1 MQTLSIYSQNSKK
14 KPLVSFIVTYFN
26 QPLTMLQQC
35 INSILQLSLS
45 EEEREVIVIDD
56 GSELSPL
63 NELLNSDEHIVYVR
77 TPNKGVSAARNLGIT
92 ISKGEYIQFI
102 DADDYLLV
110 PAYEHCLSLTRSKEI
125 DVVLFGFATKANEKS
140 SMVDEEPVDGAMF
153 MKHNN
158 ISGAVWNYLFRKSL
172 LINLRFSQ
180 EIAYGEDEEFTP
192 QLLLSADKVTR
203 TQAKAYF
210 YRQHSE
216 SVIHKRD
223 EQSVSKRLNDNF
235 EVICRLNQKA
245 ENLPYQEQEALRRR
259 VAQLSMDYLYNTIT
273 LTRDAQ
279 LTEKAVRKLYKE
291 GLFPLPSKDYTR
303 KYKLFRRM
311 VNSKAGRK
319 LLLIMLPKQK

>member
-56 GSELSPL
+56 GSERSPL

-77 TPNKGVSAARNLGIT
+77 TSNKGVSAARNLGIT

-245 ENLPYQEQEALRRR
+245 ENASLSGARSTATTRGPTIHGLSLQYNYTHKGCPTDREAL
-259 VAQLSMDYLYNTIT
+259 
-273 LTRDAQ
+273 
-279 LTEKAVRKLYKE
+279 
-291 GLFPLPSKDYTR
+291 
-303 KYKLFRRM
+303 
-311 VNSKAGRK
+311 
-319 LLLIMLPKQK
+319 